1 MIILFWNQ
9 YRNIYLMI
17 NAFKLLIMIDGY
29 HSLNQV
35 YFEWENYTP
44 LLASDGIVVMHDTNS
59 HPGPYFLMKSIDT
72 NQYDVYKYFN
82 DVVDWGI
89 GVVVRK

>member
-1 MIILFWNQ
+1 
-9 YRNIYLMI
+9 
-17 NAFKLLIMIDGY
+17 
-29 HSLNQV
+29 
-35 YFEWENYTP
+35 
-44 LLASDGIVVMHDTNS
+44 
-59 HPGPYFLMKSIDT
+59 MKSIDT